1 VTSDAAAF
9 AACAEI
15 TRTQA
20 RNFYY
25 GLRLLPEPKRSAL
38 YVVYAWMRVADDI
51 ADADGVAVDAR
62 RASLDAFERDTRAA
76 LAGGEGVGAGEGGG
90 GGGGG
95 GGSGD
100 FAVVLDGL
108 ARVARRFP
116 LVDAE
121 FLGAIEGQRMDLAPR
136 VYADFAEVER
146 YCDRVASTVGRICLD
161 IWGVRDGADAELA
174 RELSTKRGVAFQLTN
189 ILRDYREDHDMGRVY
204 LPAEDFR
211 RFDLT
216 PERLRKWSEPGQ
228 CAEFIRAQCD
238 RAEQFYA
245 RSAPLDRMITP
256 DCLPTLWAMTEIYH
270 GLLGKI
276 RAHPA
281 AIAGDRRVRLSS
293 MRKAWIAWRAGRMA
307 RGARS

>member
-1 VTSDAAAF
+1 MTALLKASVHVPADLVPVIAECERVTR
-9 AACAEI
+9 E
-15 TRTQA
+15 RA
-20 RNFYY
+20 RNFWY
-25 GLRLLPEPKRSAL
+25 GLKLTPGPARGAM
-38 YVVYAWMRVADDI
+38 YVIYAWMREADDL
-51 ADADGVAVDAR
+51 ADAEGFAPEERVR
-62 RASLDAFERDTRAA
+62 RIAAFRAATDAA
-76 LAGGEGVGAGEGGG
+76 LAGEPVDASPIWRGLAWVADRHEL
-90 GGGGG
+90 
-95 GGSGD
+95 SQKD
-100 FAVVLDGL
+100 FHDMLDGQL
-108 ARVARRFP
+108 SDVGPATYESW
-116 LVDAE
+116 D
-121 FLGAIEGQRMDLAPR
+121 DLR
-136 VYADFAEVER
+136 GFCY
-146 YCDRVASTVGRICLD
+146 RVASTVGLVCIR
-161 IWGVRDGADAELA
+161 IWGYHDPEAPALA
-174 RELSTKRGVAFQLTN
+174 VDRGIAFQLTN

-245 RSAPLDRMITP
+245 RSAPLERMITP

-276 RAHPA
+276 RANTA